1 MQEKKNLTQLHAG
14 FKFVPGDR
22 GERNE
27 IKRLEREKVPAPL
40 FPTVS
45 LCAPPYLYV
54 GDRSFGLK
62 TMNATVKV
70 KNRSCSSLT

>member
-27 IKRLEREKVPAPL
+27 IKLLEREKV
-40 FPTVS
+40 PTVS